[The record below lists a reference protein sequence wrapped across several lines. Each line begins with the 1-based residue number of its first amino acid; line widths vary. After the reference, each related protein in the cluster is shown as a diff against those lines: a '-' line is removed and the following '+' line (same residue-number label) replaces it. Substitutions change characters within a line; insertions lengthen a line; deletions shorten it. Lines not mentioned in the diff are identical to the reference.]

1 VKEMSI
7 HKTKERLGM
16 GRVNNVVIA
25 NALVLIGFAVA
36 GCSSPSIVGEWHGE
50 ADGHTLVFTMLS
62 DGTGDATEAGPT
74 IEIKWK
80 RVKDKFEITFLV
92 DGRIKKLE
100 ATLRENNTLAVIDRG
115 APEQGL
121 LVFRKKTDG
130 R

>member
-1 VKEMSI
+1 
-7 HKTKERLGM
+7 M

-50 ADGHTLVFTMLS
+50 ADGHTLVLTMLS
-62 DGTGDATEAGPT
+62 DGTGDATEQGLT
-74 IEIKWK
+74 KEIKWK
-80 RVKDKFEITFLV
+80 RVKDKFEITIVV

-100 ATLRENNTLAVIDRG
+100 VTLRENNTLACID
-115 APEQGL
+115 PENPGKGL
-121 LVFRKKTDG
+121 LVLRKKTDG